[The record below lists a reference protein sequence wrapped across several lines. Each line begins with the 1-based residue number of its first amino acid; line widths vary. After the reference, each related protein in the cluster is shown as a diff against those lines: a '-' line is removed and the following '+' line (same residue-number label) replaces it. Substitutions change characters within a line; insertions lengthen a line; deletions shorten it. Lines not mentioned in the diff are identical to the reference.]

1 YAPSITTACGSPLSE
16 RSVTSGVLMYS
27 PVYSPAPAS
36 GRTYVPSCS
45 RIVSPD
51 AALETA
57 CRRVIELPSTI
68 TVPSGPGETT
78 IVAPGRGGSS
88 KSSHAA
94 EGGGGSGGSPVDPES
109 SGPGPVVSP
118 SSPLVVVADVPGAV
132 VVAVP
137 LPSAT
142 LVSPSSASSEPVPQA
157 EAVKTAA
164 SPSAATRHGW
174 TRACKRRSSMRGRYY
189 RRPDGA

>member
-118 SSPLVVVADVPGAV
+118 SSPHVVVADLPRAV
-132 VVAVP
+132 VVSVP

-142 LVSPSSASSEPVPQA
+142 LVPAPFASSEAVPHA
-157 EAVKTAA
+157 EAGPPLSRPA
-164 SPSAATRHGW
+164 AATSPGW
-174 TRACKRRSSMRGRYY
+174 N
-189 RRPDGA
+189 

>member
-1 YAPSITTACGSPLSE
+1 
-16 RSVTSGVLMYS
+16 
-27 PVYSPAPAS
+27 
-36 GRTYVPSCS
+36 
-45 RIVSPD
+45 
-51 AALETA
+51 
-57 CRRVIELPSTI
+57 
-68 TVPSGPGETT
+68 
-78 IVAPGRGGSS
+78 APGRGGSS
-88 KSSHAA
+88 NCSHAA

-189 RRPDGA
+189 RRPDGAWGRATSIEVGSSPRSSPTAAAPTPDRSSARRPRTGCCPP